1 MDQVKNTSD
10 YYTSL
15 RSGPGLSHSHSHSLS
30 VTHVDTQTL
39 ASSLFLSHSLSHVH
53 TLPPTLSLSLPPDP
67 LDIDDGLYNFL
78 SPQLVSHGESG
89 VDLKGDE
96 NSLLRPHI
104 NGVMLPDKP
113 EWFQKGKCTSILLE
127 FILLSCVVL
136 SCIVL
141 YRLINLA
148 SSIHNIPSFAS
159 TLSYIILH

>member
-1 MDQVKNTSD
+1 MAVAPPLQPFVKQNNG
-10 YYTSL
+10 
-15 RSGPGLSHSHSHSLS
+15 SGEEHIRLLHIPSIWSRPLSLS
-30 VTHVDTQTL
+30 L
-39 ASSLFLSHSLSHVH
+39 SLSLCYTRRHSNTCFLSLSLTISLTCTH
-53 TLPPTLSLSLPPDP
+53 TPAHSLSLPPDP

-127 FILLSCVVL
+127 FILLSCVV
-136 SCIVL
+136 
-141 YRLINLA
+141 
-148 SSIHNIPSFAS
+148 
-159 TLSYIILH
+159 